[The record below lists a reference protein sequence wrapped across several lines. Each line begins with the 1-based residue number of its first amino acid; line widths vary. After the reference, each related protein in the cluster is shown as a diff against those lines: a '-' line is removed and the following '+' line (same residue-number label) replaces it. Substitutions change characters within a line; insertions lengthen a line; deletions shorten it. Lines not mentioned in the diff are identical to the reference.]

1 MNDII
6 NKTELLEEIDGDWE
20 FLEESVEMLMEDA
33 PTLLTEIK
41 NGLAAKD
48 AEAIWQNAHTLKS
61 MVGNFF
67 AKRSFDAAYRVET
80 LGRNGDISEVDMVI
94 LILEIEIQQLISA
107 LRDFLENK

>member
-33 PTLLTEIK
+33 PTLLAEINK
-41 NGLAAKD
+41 ALSTKD

-61 MVGNFF
+61 MVGNFS
-67 AKRSFDAAYRVET
+67 AKRASAAAYRIET
-80 LGRNGDISEVDMVI
+80 LGRNDDISEVIKLVP
-94 LILEIEIQQLISA
+94 ILESEIKQLISA
-107 LRDFLENK
+107 LNDFLINK

>member
-20 FLEESVEMLMEDA
+20 FLEESVEILMEDA

-41 NGLAAKD
+41 NGLAAND
-48 AEAIWQNAHTLKS
+48 AEAIWQNAHALKS

-67 AKRSFDAAYRVET
+67 AKRSFEAAHRVET
-80 LGRNGDISEVDMVI
+80 LGRNGDISEVDMEI

-107 LRDFLENK
+107 LSNFLKNK